1 MLICLR
7 TNPITRLRADLPT
20 EPTLRWHRT
29 ATAFASHEYHINRV
43 YILPSSV
50 ARITTIIT
58 PPEESRP
65 ASTRLQH
72 QHAFTTPAR
81 VYNASTR
88 LQRQHVFTT
97 PARVYNASTCLQR
110 QYASTM
116 PTYSPSSALS
126 NLPVSAA
133 AINPQWHHPNF
144 LRGIEAGTVQSPNS
158 LAISI
163 STTIRPN
170 GSFQLQPPTKNRF
183 RIYKI

>member
-1 MLICLR
+1 MPICLR
-7 TNPITRLRADLPT
+7 NRPCASTVLLPS
-20 EPTLRWHRT
+20 
-29 ATAFASHEYHINRV
+29 FVSHEYHINRV

-50 ARITTIIT
+50 ACITTIIT

-72 QHAFTTPAR
+72 QL
-81 VYNASTR
+81 AS
-88 LQRQHVFTT
+88 TT

-110 QYASTM
+110 QHASTT

-144 LRGIEAGTVQSPNS
+144 LRGIEAGTVQSPDG

-163 STTIRPN
+163 STTTRPN